1 MARRANSSIPT
12 GKLAATAGAVVGLLA
27 IAYAMFGTAQDPFR
41 TTSPFPVKEYLENAN
56 SIKGNTY
63 RLEALVDKTLEVT
76 PATGRLFSVEA
87 GGDMLPL
94 LVPSTLNGTNIERGQ
109 KLHFRVQVNEKGL
122 LVASEIRKP

>member
-1 MARRANSSIPT
+1 MARRANSSIPA
-12 GKLAATAGAVVGLLA
+12 GKLAAVVGAVVGLLA
-27 IAYAMFGTAQDPFR
+27 IAYAVFGTAQDPFR

>member
-1 MARRANSSIPT
+1 MARRANSSIPA
-12 GKLAATAGAVVGLLA
+12 GKLAAAAGAVLGLLA
-27 IAYAMFGTAQDPFR
+27 IAYAVFGTAQDPFR
-41 TTSPFPVKEYLENAN
+41 TSSPFPVKEYLENAN